1 MLEKWNENK
10 IQIICGDFNIDL
22 LNPKGYKR
30 TTDFIDTMYSKGRFP
45 VITKPSR
52 ITTDTATLIDNI
64 YTNEIEA
71 KIVGGLFIN
80 DMADHLP
87 VFAIFQNLFKNTN
100 ENRTTNYKMIRHRT
114 PETITALG
122 EDLQKQNWSE
132 VYVNKDPNR
141 AYGVFLTILT
151 EQYEKHCWSNKI
163 VKKHK
168 NDDKPWISK
177 GIEKARKK
185 KNALYRKYN

>member
-22 LNPKGYKR
+22 LNPKRYKR

-87 VFAIFQNLFKNTN
+87 VFAIFQNLFKKTN

-141 AYGVFLTILT
+141 GYGVFWTILT

-163 VKKHK
+163 VKKRK